1 MRFKIPVNLKSYCM
15 YREALFL
22 YTFVEDFV
30 RGRGS
35 IRNNIRNVVH
45 SFKYSAHRCV
55 DLR

>member
-1 MRFKIPVNLKSYCM
+1 MRFEIPVNLKFYFVC
-15 YREALFL
+15 REALFL

-45 SFKYSAHRCV
+45 SFK
-55 DLR
+55 